1 MNGFHMRT
9 KVAIDHKK
17 CLLLYRSNEVSESVK
32 TSVRGKM
39 ALKTRKRLIFTW
51 SARKLFTE
59 AITERGLHPP
69 MLLSAIG
76 VWDNLGWLAL
86 RRLQSSAL
94 AESF

>member
-1 MNGFHMRT
+1 MKGFHMRK
-9 KVAIDHKK
+9 KVMADHKK

-59 AITERGLHPP
+59 AITERGLDPL
-69 MLLSAIG
+69 MVLSAIG

>member
-1 MNGFHMRT
+1 MKGFHMRK
-9 KVAIDHKK
+9 KVMADHKK
-17 CLLLYRSNEVSESVK
+17 WSLLYRSNEVSESVK

-69 MLLSAIG
+69 MLLSAIR

-86 RRLQSSAL
+86 QCSVL